1 MSGYGH
7 NEDDDDDDCIINKT
21 RRNTNMNEHQEGT
34 SSVSASTFDSSSSS
48 ASSWACVRCTY
59 EHKPPNEHIFLV
71 CALCGTPK
79 EDKEPKTT
87 SVNKRKFPQPLQVPQ
102 TKKKKRILPVST
114 PAVKSAQ
121 STLNW
126 HIGTS
131 PLSPPSLPTT
141 TTIAAAASK
150 SVSIKEATTG
160 SPLLLFDNK
169 RLKIA
174 RTPSRRAASTATK
187 SSILKSSSNES
198 MTSNTKKEKSKPVR
212 SLLDV
217 LKPQPASS
225 FVPRIR
231 YRYIQHGNNL
241 SSKDSSAKRQHH
253 DGIINVIDYED
264 HQNQSNQWKE
274 ISDEDFSQSF
284 SSSSKCPII
293 ILRDVLPKDLAD
305 ELFQE
310 LEEEST
316 NW

>member
-1 MSGYGH
+1 M
-7 NEDDDDDDCIINKT
+7 
-21 RRNTNMNEHQEGT
+21 
-34 SSVSASTFDSSSSS
+34 
-48 ASSWACVRCTY
+48 
-59 EHKPPNEHIFLV
+59 
-71 CALCGTPK
+71 
-79 EDKEPKTT
+79 
-87 SVNKRKFPQPLQVPQ
+87 
-102 TKKKKRILPVST
+102 
-114 PAVKSAQ
+114 
-121 STLNW
+121 
-126 HIGTS
+126 
-131 PLSPPSLPTT
+131 
-141 TTIAAAASK
+141 
-150 SVSIKEATTG
+150 
-160 SPLLLFDNK
+160 LLFDNK

-174 RTPSRRAASTATK
+174 SRRAASTATK